1 VALPLRPPQLTRPSR
16 DLQYRWIRVAD
27 MVVKMLTELGVTTCY
42 GIPGGAI
49 SSVYDALLDCPSIR
63 VINSRHESGAV
74 FAAMGH
80 SRMSGSLPCVLT
92 TAGPGVTN
100 ALTGLAA
107 AQVDGVP
114 LLVISGEVPRKHFGR
129 GALQEGSRYTLD
141 VLGMVRSVTKFAA
154 EITSPRACASLV
166 RRAVATALS
175 GRQGPVFLSLP
186 LDVANEKVPL
196 TRSAS
201 HVATHFETDPE
212 LLDAATEALQSAER
226 GVIIAGSGAR
236 HPDAGRCIGF
246 LASTLQMP
254 VITTPKAKGVFP
266 ESDPLSLGVFGLGAH
281 PSAIEYLERGIDTVL
296 CVGSGL
302 SEIGTNGWS
311 PVLQATRNFIQV
323 DIDAAQ
329 IGKNYQ
335 VDYGL
340 VGPAHAVLE
349 GIARR
354 LRRRP
359 TPAATVSG
367 VRYYPAEVQMED
379 TAPLKHGQV
388 VQLLQQLMP
397 KETVFTCDIGE
408 HTIFAIHY
416 LKVDRPDSFV
426 LHSGLGSMGSGIGAA
441 VGVKVARPQQPVVAL
456 CGDYG
461 FQMYG
466 MELATCVHHRI
477 PVIFAIFND
486 CRMRMVESGQIKVF
500 GRSGVMHSHRVDFA
514 ALARS
519 VGAVG
524 HTVRTAAELHALA
537 GSLARSELPVVL
549 DMHIDPASSFPVNG
563 RVAQIQHFSP
573 APGR

>member
-1 VALPLRPPQLTRPSR
+1 MATPQRPLHSPRPSR
-16 DLQYRWIRVAD
+16 DVQSPRIRVAE
-27 MVVKMLTELGVTTCY
+27 MVVKTLTELGVSTYY

-49 SSVYDALLDCPSIR
+49 ASVYDALLDYPGLRI
-63 VINSRHESGAV
+63 INARHETGAL

-80 SRMSGSLPCVLT
+80 SRMGESIPCVLT

-107 AQVDGVP
+107 AQLDGVP
-114 LLVISGEVPRKHFGR
+114 LIVISGEVPRKHFGR
-129 GALQEGSRYTLD
+129 GALQEGSRYQLD

-154 EITSPRACASLV
+154 EITNPRATATLV
-166 RRAVATALS
+166 RKAVATALS
-175 GRQGPVFLSLP
+175 GRRGPVFLSLP
-186 LDVANEKVPL
+186 LDVANERVPL
-196 TRSAS
+196 IRTSSNAT
-201 HVATHFETDPE
+201 THFELDE
-212 LLDAATEALQSAER
+212 EMLDAATEALQAAER
-226 GVIIAGSGAR
+226 GVIVAGSGAR
-236 HPDAGRCIGF
+236 HPEAVRLIAQ

-266 ESDPLSLGVFGLGAH
+266 ESDPLSLGVFGLGGH
-281 PSAIEYLERGIDTVL
+281 PSAVEYLERGVDTVL

-311 PVLQATRNFIQV
+311 PVLQATRTFIQV

-340 VGPAHAVLE
+340 VGPSHVVLE
-349 GIARR
+349 GIAKRIRR
-354 LRRRP
+354 GL
-359 TPAATVSG
+359 TPAASVSG
-367 VRYYPAEVQMED
+367 IRYYPSEVQMAD
-379 TAPLKHGQV
+379 STPLKHGRA

-397 KETVFTCDIGE
+397 SDTVFTCDIGE
-408 HTIFAIHY
+408 HTVFAIHY
-416 LKVDRPDSFV
+416 LKVDRADSFV
-426 LHSGLGSMGSGIGAA
+426 LHSGLGSLGSGLCAA
-441 VGVKVARPQQPVVAL
+441 VGVKVARPHRPVVAL

-477 PVIFAIFND
+477 PVVFAIFND
-486 CRMRMVESGQIKVF
+486 ARMGMVESGQIKVF

-524 HTVRTAAELHALA
+524 YTIRSAEDFHQLHDT
-537 GSLARSELPVVL
+537 LARTEVPVVL
-549 DMHIDPASSFPVNG
+549 DIQIDPASSFPVNG
-563 RVAQIQHFSP
+563 RVAQIRNFS
-573 APGR
+573 AE